1 MEFFSDLIQY
11 GYLSNALAACVLSGI
26 TCGVV
31 GTYVVCRRMVFL
43 AGGITHASFGGL
55 GIAFYAGANPIA
67 GAMVFAVLSAL
78 GIEWAGSRG
87 RIREDSAIGII
98 WSVGMAVGALFMSLR
113 PGYTSG
119 DLSAYLF
126 GSIVTV
132 THGDVVALAILTAAI
147 MAGALLWLRPVMYMA
162 FDRDFARSRG
172 IPTRVISYAMAAL
185 VAVTIVLSIRIMG
198 IVLLISLL
206 TMPVAIVNA
215 LSKSYRTIA
224 LCAPLVAVAG
234 NVAGLVASYNFEV
247 PPGAAIIFTL
257 TLTLIMAAPG
267 GHNIYPHPYA
277 YYSKTITFASEKSRS
292 RRMKTI
298 HKLVLKAYLGPMVLT
313 FFIVMFVLM
322 MNIVW
327 RYIDEL
333 VGKGLS
339 AGIIIEL
346 MTYFMAN
353 MIPLGLPLAM
363 LLAAI
368 MTMGNLGE
376 NYELLAMKSA
386 GMSLVRITK
395 PLIILV
401 SVIAVGSF
409 FIGNNLV
416 PYANKKV
423 YSIIYDIR
431 QQKQSLEFQDGLFF
445 NGIDNMSIRVSRQEP
460 ETHLL
465 RDVLIYDNRIA
476 DGNMNTIVAD
486 SGYIRL
492 SDDKRFL
499 LVTLFNGEMYE
510 QTRNSQWFT
519 QSRLRHHIFDKQDQ
533 TIPMEGFA
541 MQRSDANQFSNSQT
555 KNINELQQDIDSL
568 EILVNN
574 ATTRSYEPLLKEQIF
589 SRDNSVLPQPDSL
602 RKDKSGFGSL
612 EAMDSLSALKLRD
625 KARIWNQARTL
636 AKSSRNMFSFD
647 ESAAKEAL
655 NQLYRSKVEWHKK
668 ISLPVSIMIFF
679 LIGAPLGAIIRK
691 GGLGLPV
698 VVSIIFF
705 VIYYIISLSGEKL
718 AKEGSWE
725 AVYGIWLSTFILTPI
740 AVYLTYKATNDSALL
755 DTDWYAGRLKALN
768 ERMRPAINKL
778 KNAIKLKRNG
788 KKHDSE

>member
-1 MEFFSDLIQY
+1 MSKKKKSPKRSGL
-11 GYLSNALAACVLSGI
+11 YL
-26 TCGVV
+26 
-31 GTYVVCRRMVFL
+31 
-43 AGGITHASFGGL
+43 
-55 GIAFYAGANPIA
+55 
-67 GAMVFAVLSAL
+67 
-78 GIEWAGSRG
+78 W
-87 RIREDSAIGII
+87 
-98 WSVGMAVGALFMSLR
+98 
-113 PGYTSG
+113 
-119 DLSAYLF
+119 
-126 GSIVTV
+126 
-132 THGDVVALAILTAAI
+132 
-147 MAGALLWLRPVMYMA
+147 
-162 FDRDFARSRG
+162 
-172 IPTRVISYAMAAL
+172 
-185 VAVTIVLSIRIMG
+185 
-198 IVLLISLL
+198 
-206 TMPVAIVNA
+206 
-215 LSKSYRTIA
+215 
-224 LCAPLVAVAG
+224 G
-234 NVAGLVASYNFEV
+234 N
-247 PPGAAIIFTL
+247 
-257 TLTLIMAAPG
+257 
-267 GHNIYPHPYA
+267 
-277 YYSKTITFASEKSRS
+277 
-292 RRMKTI
+292 
-298 HKLVLKAYLGPMVLT
+298 
-313 FFIVMFVLM
+313 
-322 MNIVW
+322 
-327 RYIDEL
+327 
-333 VGKGLS
+333 
-339 AGIIIEL
+339 
-346 MTYFMAN
+346 
-353 MIPLGLPLAM
+353 
-363 LLAAI
+363 
-368 MTMGNLGE
+368 
-376 NYELLAMKSA
+376 LLAMVVVVCLLVFLTFKGLEIYTRHGQDITVPSLK
-386 GMSLVRITK
+386 GMSYEKAKIT
-395 PLIILV
+395 LE
-401 SVIAVGSF
+401 
-409 FIGNNLV
+409 
-416 PYANKKV
+416 
-423 YSIIYDIR
+423 
-431 QQKQSLEFQDGLFF
+431 SLKLQC
-445 NGIDNMSIRVSRQEP
+445 N
-460 ETHLL
+460 
-465 RDVLIYDNRIA
+465 
-476 DGNMNTIVAD
+476 VAD

-602 RKDKSGFGSL
+602 RKDKSNFGTL
-612 EAMDSLSALKLRD
+612 VAMDSLSALKLRD
-625 KARIWNQARTL
+625 KERIWDQARTL

-768 ERMRPAINKL
+768 ERMQPAINKL